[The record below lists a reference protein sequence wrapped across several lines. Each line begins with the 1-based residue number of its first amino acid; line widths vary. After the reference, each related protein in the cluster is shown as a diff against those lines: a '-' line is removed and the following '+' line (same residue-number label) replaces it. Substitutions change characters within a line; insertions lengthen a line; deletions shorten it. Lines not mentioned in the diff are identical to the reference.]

1 MGFILT
7 LAVHDLER
15 TETFYR
21 EILGLRLHW
30 LEPGDRFPPLLMLP
44 QGDTAIL
51 FRQSRH
57 LEASHPA
64 LFQNIDRHAKG
75 VGMTLEL
82 DIPDIEATGRAI
94 RRHRLHLLYELE
106 DDEHDRKEF
115 WLHDPDG
122 YLLILSAAD
131 QENS

>member
-1 MGFILT
+1 MGFTLT
-7 LAVHDLER
+7 LAVNDLER

-21 EILGLRLHW
+21 EILGLRLQR
-30 LEPGDRFPPLLMLP
+30 LEPGESFPPLLMLP
-44 QGDTAIL
+44 QGDAVIL

-82 DIPDIEATGRAI
+82 AIPDLEATGRAI

-106 DDEHDRKEF
+106 DDEHEHREF

-122 YLLILSAAD
+122 YLLILSTTN
-131 QENS
+131 QETS